1 MKRIDN
7 DDVCFRGHEQAPQ
20 GLPVGDGG
28 QARCT
33 HRARHQGT
41 EREARTQRPLP
52 LRLREVVSSTAV
64 CAAGLFDGVNRHHY
78 RR

>member
-1 MKRIDN
+1 MKPMDE
-7 DDVCFRGHEQAPQ
+7 DDMCFRGHEQAPQ

-52 LRLREVVSSTAV
+52 LRLREVVSSDAA
-64 CAAGLFDGVNRHHY
+64 CAAAGFDGVQRDHY
-78 RR
+78 ER